1 VNQARRPGSLWL
13 SGFGVLTSKSPAW
26 AFRKYSRTILSDVL
40 EPTGFV
46 KIDDQVRLF
55 GLEIS
60 GRIIKREMAVLTNT
74 NEGNIDGRRDHG
86 FACAP
91 DRR

>member
-1 VNQARRPGSLWL
+1 
-13 SGFGVLTSKSPAW
+13 
-26 AFRKYSRTILSDVL
+26 VL